1 MNCLCCNK
9 PLTNN
14 ATASQWHGQCIRRFF
29 GTKEMPCIQ
38 VSDAMIEQ
46 LATQSTNKGF
56 TVPGVQKKLSLH
68 LSEEDIPRLTL
79 VNYPTGYILK
89 PQTDEYTALPEAE
102 FLVMQMAKK
111 SGIRTVEFA
120 LLRLHSDEN
129 TLAYITKRADR
140 VFDRKH
146 NCVQML
152 AMEDFCQLEG
162 RLTQDKYK
170 GSYERCAKVIETFS
184 SRKMLDLTELFLR
197 MVFSFATGNSDM
209 HLKNFSLIEEKD
221 SEYCL
226 SAAYDLLPVNMILP
240 EDKEQFALTIN
251 GKKRNIRKKDFL
263 IFAQTIGLPEKAAE
277 KIIQKIVSLQAQYLQ
292 MCDESYLPQEMKE
305 AFRQLICERMDI
317 LKG

>member
-9 PLTNN
+9 PLTANETS
-14 ATASQWHGQCIRRFF
+14 AQWHGQCIRRFF
-29 GTKEMPCIQ
+29 GTKEMPCVQ
-38 VSDAMIEQ
+38 VTEELLEQ
-46 LATQSTNKGF
+46 LATESTNKGF

-68 LSEEDIPRLTL
+68 LSEEEIPRLTL

-89 PQTDEYTALPEAE
+89 PQTDEYAALPESE

-120 LLRLHSDEN
+120 LLRMNADEN

-140 VFDRKH
+140 VFDRRH
-146 NCVQML
+146 NCVKML

-197 MVFSFATGNSDM
+197 MVFSFVTGNSDM

-221 SEYCL
+221 GEYCL
-226 SAAYDLLPVNMILP
+226 SAAYDLLPVNVILP
-240 EDKEQFALTIN
+240 EDNEQFALTIN

-263 IFAQTIGLPEKAAE
+263 VFAQTIGLPEKAAE
-277 KIIQKIVSLQAQYLQ
+277 KIMQKIVSMQAQYLQ
-292 MCDESYLPQEMKE
+292 MCEESYLPQEMKE
-305 AFRQLICERMDI
+305 SFKQLICERM
-317 LKG
+317 LVLQ